1 MATKRLD
8 SLDSLRGLTTLQ
20 VLFNHVILTI
30 PIIWAIYCQEVGYSS
45 QTALPYA
52 VTFSPLHFFWAGGEG
67 VQLFFVL
74 SGFVLYK
81 SISEQADFHY
91 LSYLCKRLFR
101 LYLPYVAVISVAA
114 LLLNNVF
121 ANHAQLSETSTW
133 FNDMWKN
140 KVSFND
146 FWHYLLLKGN
156 FHNLDT
162 TLWSIVAE
170 IKISIIFPFVVF
182 LYKRLNFRQSALAIL
197 VYIIFYHVVN
207 KFIPSFIMEELSF
220 LSYLSLFLMGAFL
233 YKYQDI
239 LTAYL
244 PQTTGKLLGI
254 LALSILLYTYTWNTV
269 WLPEPYY
276 LLIKRGYIYLSG
288 FAGFMLLLLTVK
300 VADTTILNNRF
311 LIWLGEISYSLYL
324 THPIV
329 LIVMVY
335 SFISVVPLGIILLLT
350 PCVSVFFAYLFHK
363 TVEQPAQ
370 SYGRILAKKI
380 KFKQLKMA

>member
-1 MATKRLD
+1 
-8 SLDSLRGLTTLQ
+8 
-20 VLFNHVILTI
+20 
-30 PIIWAIYCQEVGYSS
+30 
-45 QTALPYA
+45 
-52 VTFSPLHFFWAGGEG
+52 
-67 VQLFFVL
+67 
-74 SGFVLYK
+74 
-81 SISEQADFHY
+81 
-91 LSYLCKRLFR
+91 
-101 LYLPYVAVISVAA
+101 
-114 LLLNNVF
+114 
-121 ANHAQLSETSTW
+121 
-133 FNDMWKN
+133 MWKN
-140 KVSFND
+140 KISLSD
-146 FWHYLLLKGN
+146 FGHYLILKGN

-182 LYKRLNFRQSALAIL
+182 FYKRLNFRQSALAIL
-197 VYIIFYHVVN
+197 VYIVFYHVVN
-207 KFIPSFIMEELSF
+207 KFIPSFIMEKLSF
-220 LSYLSLFLMGAFL
+220 LSYFSLFLMGAFL

-276 LLIKRGYIYLSG
+276 LLIKRGYIYMSG

-335 SFISVVPLGIILLLT
+335 ALISVVPLGIILLLT
-350 PCVSVFFAYLFHK
+350 PCVSVFIAYLFHK
-363 TVEQPAQ
+363 MVEKPAQ

-380 KFKQLKMA
+380 NFKQFKIA